1 MCISSIS
8 IQYVKS
14 GRGRKKPSQLMMS
27 GVRAESFSN
36 FTSQLELVPVGQD
49 KPVDAALGCISR
61 TPPWRSLEGVYLEAQ
76 GGIHTPFK
84 YGSVIRNGSRAMG
97 LYFPSP
103 QGIETCS
110 GQGDSRPPVAIFLV
124 VDRGISAPTAEEP
137 TTRLDDNSNASSR
150 ASRRGNSRDPN
161 AVVPRM
167 MEAMMKKQIMYS
179 SPIAQ
184 NHELRRGL

>member
-1 MCISSIS
+1 
-8 IQYVKS
+8 
-14 GRGRKKPSQLMMS
+14 
-27 GVRAESFSN
+27 
-36 FTSQLELVPVGQD
+36 
-49 KPVDAALGCISR
+49 
-61 TPPWRSLEGVYLEAQ
+61 
-76 GGIHTPFK
+76 
-84 YGSVIRNGSRAMG
+84 MG

-184 NHELRRGL
+184 NHELRRGSFVKPLCL